1 MVYLYV
7 LKSLL
12 SKVIDHDEEL
22 DEEPGPAMDVVVSEE
37 LVNSVTF

>member
-12 SKVIDHDEEL
+12 SKVIDHDEEMDKE
-22 DEEPGPAMDVVVSEE
+22 DEDVVVSEK